1 MHRGGSLSRDSL
13 RTRND
18 EPGPPRLRLEPAF
31 APLFASVLL
40 GAALI
45 TGAAADPAHAAAAP
59 ATASPAP
66 ASAPAPA
73 DSTSATA
80 NRAVTRP
87 SIRVEVTGVQGT
99 LRKNVLASLSIAD
112 KGKRK
117 NATDAEL
124 RHLHSRAE
132 DEIRRAIQ
140 PFGYYRPFIHAELV
154 TGRQWIARYDVQ
166 PGPPLLVDSLLV
178 QVTGEGAS
186 NPKYEALV
194 RDFPLHKGSVLIHP
208 SYEAGKAAFEAYSA
222 EAGYLDAA
230 FLESRMEVD
239 LSRYAATVVVR
250 YDTGPKHYFGDVSFD
265 RGIID
270 PQILARFPSFKQGDT
285 FDFRKLLALQ
295 TDLSTTGYF
304 TKVEI
309 NRAEEIEAQR
319 KVPIQV
325 DLAPSKKLR
334 LTGGVGYGTDEG
346 ARVRGVIEWRRLNAH
361 GHHAS
366 IDLQYGLRD
375 KHAVGQ
381 YFIPWPNPRSD
392 VATFMTGWQDL
403 NTVTSR
409 SRVAQVGVSESRL
422 LGKWRAVAA
431 LNDRRERFVVGD
443 DSNTVS
449 TLVPE
454 GTWTRIRSGNALYVT
469 DGDRVRL
476 DVRGAQKGALSEV
489 SFVQGKIDGKWI
501 KGFGSRLRGLA
512 RFEVGGMTTNDFHTL
527 PPTQRFFAG
536 GTNSVRGY
544 SYNSLGPRDEHD
556 HVIGGSYLLTGSL
569 ELNQLIFPKVGLAE
583 FYDMGNA
590 LRQFGDPLKRGVG
603 VGIRWVS
610 PAGMLRTDFGWGL
623 DRRGTPLQ
631 IHFAMGSEL

>member
-1 MHRGGSLSRDSL
+1 MRQGGALL
-13 RTRND
+13 LVLIL
-18 EPGPPRLRLEPAF
+18 GMLLAAPPA
-31 APLFASVLL
+31 
-40 GAALI
+40 
-45 TGAAADPAHAAAAP
+45 AAADPA
-59 ATASPAP
+59 PAP
-66 ASAPAPA
+66 VTPAPV
-73 DSTSATA
+73 DSTHSK
-80 NRAVTRP
+80 AVTHP
-87 SIRVEVTGVQGT
+87 SVRVEVTGVEGP

-117 NATDAEL
+117 KATAAEI
-124 RHLHSRAE
+124 RNLHSRAE
-132 DEIRRAIQ
+132 DEIRRALQ
-140 PFGYYRPFIHAELV
+140 PFGYYRPMIHAELV
-154 TGRQWIARYDVQ
+154 TDQQWVARYEIQ
-166 PGPPLLVDSLLV
+166 QGPPLLVDSLLV
-178 QVTGEGAS
+178 QVIGEGAS
-186 NPKYEALV
+186 DPKYLALI
-194 RDFPLHKGSVLIHP
+194 RDFPLHKGSVLLHP

-239 LSRYAATVVVR
+239 LSRYTATVVVR
-250 YDTGPKHYFGDVSFD
+250 YDTGPKHYFGDITFD

-270 PQILARFPSFKQGDT
+270 PDILARFPSFKQGDT
-285 FDFRKLLALQ
+285 FDFRKLLTLQ

-309 NRAEEIEAQR
+309 NRSDEVESVRQ
-319 KVPIQV
+319 VPIQV

-334 LTGGVGYGTDEG
+334 FTGGVGYGTDEG
-346 ARVRGVIEWRRLNAH
+346 ARVRETTEWRRLNAQ

-375 KHAVGQ
+375 KHAVAQ

-392 VATFMTGWQDL
+392 VATFMTGYQDL

-422 LGKWRAVAA
+422 LGKWRVLVA

-443 DSNTVS
+443 DSNTVN

-454 GTWTRIRSGNALYVT
+454 GSWTRIRTGNVIYVT
-469 DGDRVRL
+469 NGDRVRL
-476 DVRGAQKGALSEV
+476 DVRGAHVGALSDV
-489 SFVQGKIDGKWI
+489 SFVQGTLGGKWI

-512 RFEVGGMTTNDFHTL
+512 RFDVGGMTTNDFHML
-527 PPTQRFFAG
+527 PPSQRFFAG

-544 SYNSLGPRDEHD
+544 SYNSLGPRDEND
-556 HVIGGSYLLTGSL
+556 HVTGGTYLLTGSL
-569 ELNQLIFPKVGLAE
+569 ELNQLILPKWGVAE

-603 VGIRWVS
+603 VGLRWAS
-610 PAGMLRTDFGWGL
+610 PAGMIRTDFGWGL
-623 DRRGTPLQ
+623 DRAGTPLQ

>member
-1 MHRGGSLSRDSL
+1 MLLLALLG
-13 RTRND
+13 
-18 EPGPPRLRLEPAF
+18 
-31 APLFASVLL
+31 VLL
-40 GAALI
+40 FTRPLAA
-45 TGAAADPAHAAAAP
+45 
-59 ATASPAP
+59 
-66 ASAPAPA
+66 APA
-73 DSTSATA
+73 DSTATA
-80 NRAVTRP
+80 PPSAVSHP
-87 SIRVEVTGVQGT
+87 SVRVEVTGVEGA
-99 LRKNVLASLSIAD
+99 LRTNVLASMSIAN
-112 KGKRK
+112 KKKRK
-117 NATDAEL
+117 KATDAEL

-132 DEIRRAIQ
+132 DEIRRALQ
-140 PFGYYRPFIHAELV
+140 PFGYYRPFVHAELV
-154 TGRQWIARYDVQ
+154 TGRQWIARYEIE

-178 QVTGEGAS
+178 EVVGEGAS
-186 NPKYEALV
+186 DPKYQALV
-194 RDFPLHKGSVLIHP
+194 RDFPLHKGSVLLHP

-239 LSRYAATVVVR
+239 LSRYAATVIVR
-250 YDTGPKHYFGDVSFD
+250 YDTGPKHYFGDVTFD
-265 RGIID
+265 SRIID
-270 PQILARFPSFKQGDT
+270 PQILSRFPSFKEGDT
-285 FDFRKLLALQ
+285 FDFRKLMTLQ

-309 NRAEEIEAQR
+309 NRADENEALRQ
-319 KVPIQV
+319 VPIRV

-346 ARVRGVIEWRRLNAH
+346 ARVRGLIEWRRLNAQ

-422 LGKWRAVAA
+422 LGSWRVLAA

-454 GTWTRIRSGNALYVT
+454 GTWTRIRTGNAVYVT
-469 DGDRVRL
+469 NGDRVRL
-476 DVRGAQKGALSEV
+476 DVRGAQKGALSDV
-489 SFVQGKIDGKWI
+489 SFIQGTVDGKWI
-501 KGFGSRLRGLA
+501 RAFGSRLRGLA
-512 RFEVGGMTTNDFHTL
+512 RIEVGGMTTNDFHML

-556 HVIGGSYLLTGSL
+556 HVIGGSYLLTGGL
-569 ELNQLIFPKVGLAE
+569 ELNQLILPKWGLAE

-590 LRQFGDPLKRGVG
+590 LRRFGDPLKRGAG

-610 PAGMLRTDFGWGL
+610 PAGIVRTDFGWGL